1 MIVSKLADDGVYLAS
16 ESSFYK
22 VLKENKL
29 LVHRGRTKPKT
40 KQKPKGMTA
49 TEVNQVYSW
58 DITYLKTSV
67 RGRFYYLYMFMDV
80 FSRKIVGYK
89 VHVRESM
96 DLSSE
101 LIKKIC
107 EREKIK
113 RNELVLHSDNG
124 GSMKG
129 ATMPA
134 TLDWL
139 GVSSSFSRPSVSND
153 NAYSE
158 SLFKTLKYVPDYPE
172 FFKSIGD
179 ARDWVDSFVNWY
191 NEEHR
196 HSGIKFVTP
205 SERHLGKDKE
215 ILEKRKEVYEAA
227 RRLKPERWSGR
238 GIRNWER
245 ENVVYLNCLPSE
257 KVVVMKNVV

>member
-89 VHVRESM
+89 VHV
-96 DLSSE
+96 
-101 LIKKIC
+101 
-107 EREKIK
+107 
-113 RNELVLHSDNG
+113 
-124 GSMKG
+124 
-129 ATMPA
+129 
-134 TLDWL
+134 
-139 GVSSSFSRPSVSND
+139 
-153 NAYSE
+153 
-158 SLFKTLKYVPDYPE
+158 
-172 FFKSIGD
+172 
-179 ARDWVDSFVNWY
+179 
-191 NEEHR
+191 
-196 HSGIKFVTP
+196 
-205 SERHLGKDKE
+205 
-215 ILEKRKEVYEAA
+215 
-227 RRLKPERWSGR
+227 
-238 GIRNWER
+238 
-245 ENVVYLNCLPSE
+245 E
-257 KVVVMKNVV
+257 KVWIYHQS